1 MAFTIIAHWSR
12 QVPKNDCYSK
22 IELQKKYGISVK
34 IHNFYLS
41 AYNMSV
47 ALLHIIKIPTFK
59 IDSTDFENDYNCSE
73 FESLIYPWKDFF

>member
-1 MAFTIIAHWSR
+1 MF
-12 QVPKNDCYSK
+12 
-22 IELQKKYGISVK
+22 
-34 IHNFYLS
+34 
-41 AYNMSV
+41 V